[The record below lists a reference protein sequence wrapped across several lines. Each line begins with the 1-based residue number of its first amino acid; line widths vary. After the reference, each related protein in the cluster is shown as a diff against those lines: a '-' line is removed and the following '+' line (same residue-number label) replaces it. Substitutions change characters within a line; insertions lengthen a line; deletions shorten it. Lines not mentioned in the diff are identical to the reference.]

1 MKSRSFHK
9 TFLKAGCVFLGAV
22 LLLLSLFVPVTA
34 ASQVEKTVAAAFNG
48 RTLHTAK
55 GDRLLSD
62 TSFLQTCAG
71 TGNGDWIAF
80 AMARYSVLDGRGNTL
95 YYYDEDYASYRVA
108 LQQKLTDFYET
119 EGIKTGTKLTEYFRM
134 GIALTALGGD
144 CSEILL
150 AATVNNPTALT
161 RLSIITL
168 DYALISLSMLD
179 FTIPQDAK
187 HTPQDYVD
195 RILAL
200 QMADGGWSLTSMLG
214 GDADVDVTAMTL
226 TALSSFYRAGDET
239 VTAAVE
245 NALTLLSKRQS
256 SKGDF
261 ATYGLFNCESTAQVL
276 TALTSLG
283 INPDTDSRFIKKGN
297 TVINGLLQYQLED
310 GSFTHAY
317 VTDTQNNA
325 ATAGAYNYLATD
337 QAAYAL
343 VSLWRQQ
350 HGYNALYDMRPDS
363 KTGFPMLL
371 KQLANAVLAL
381 IARLRSILFS
391 FTEI

>member
-1 MKSRSFHK
+1 MKSRRFHK
-9 TFLKAGCVFLGAV
+9 TFQKAGCVVLGAV
-22 LLLLSLFVPVTA
+22 LLLLSFFVPVTA
-34 ASQVEKTVAAAFNG
+34 ASSLEKTVAAAFSG
-48 RTLHTAK
+48 RTLHTAG

-62 TSFLQTCAG
+62 ASFLQTCAG

-80 AMARYSVLDGRGNTL
+80 AMARYCVLDGRGNTL
-95 YYYDEDYASYRVA
+95 YYYDEDYASYRAA
-108 LQQKLTDFYET
+108 LQRKLTDFYKT
-119 EGIKTGTKLTEYFRM
+119 EGIKSGTKLTEYFRM

-144 CSEILL
+144 CREILL

-179 FTIPQDAK
+179 FSVPQNAK

-226 TALSSFYRAGDET
+226 TALAPFYRTGDET

-245 NALTLLSKRQS
+245 NALALLSKRQS
-256 SKGDF
+256 NKGDF
-261 ATYGLFNCESTAQVL
+261 ATYGLLNCESTAQVL
-276 TALTSLG
+276 TALTGLG
-283 INPDTDSRFIKKGN
+283 IDPYTDSRFIKKGN
-297 TVINGLLQYQLED
+297 TVVDGLLQYQLED

-317 VTDTQNNA
+317 VTDAQNTA
-325 ATAGAYNYLATD
+325 ATAGSYNYLATD

-343 VSLWRQQ
+343 VALWRQQ
-350 HGYNALYDMRPDS
+350 HGYNALYNMRPDS
-363 KTGFPMLL
+363 KIGFPILL

-381 IARLRSILFS
+381 IARLRSVLFS
-391 FTEI
+391 LTLS